1 MAAKEATKG
10 HWDREQ
16 EQPKGNNNPR
26 CDDHQKQEEGKNKEV
41 TMNHPLDE
49 SSDGSKEGGGV
60 WESECVCVRQSE
72 WECLTMRV
80 RELLLPKR
88 ETSEKS
94 TNIKCVSAKSKKQKK
109 IKTNTI
115 FKTCYI

>member
-26 CDDHQKQEEGKNKEV
+26 CDDHQKQEEGKNEEV
-41 TMNHPLDE
+41 TMDHPLDE

-60 WESECVCVRQSE
+60 WESEWVCE
-72 WECLTMRV
+72 
-80 RELLLPKR
+80 RENEIER
-88 ETSEKS
+88 ENYYYLNEKQ
-94 TNIKCVSAKSKKQKK
+94 VKSQP
-109 IKTNTI
+109 ILNV
-115 FKTCYI
+115 